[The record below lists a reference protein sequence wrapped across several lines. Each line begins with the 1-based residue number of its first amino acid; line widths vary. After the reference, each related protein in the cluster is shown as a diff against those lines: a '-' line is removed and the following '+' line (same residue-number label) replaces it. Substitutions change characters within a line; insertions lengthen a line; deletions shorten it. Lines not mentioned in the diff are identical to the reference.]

1 MKVFKSYIKME
12 KTIIKFSDIETQ
24 KQKFYQHE
32 GPISTKNVD
41 IDKVIVSNKVPFD
54 KKGFKYFIDYKD
66 AKKINLYVYLSPKW
80 LHIEKTFTKLNIY
93 IF

>member
-1 MKVFKSYIKME
+1 ME
-12 KTIIKFSDIETQ
+12 NTIIKFSDIETQ

-41 IDKVIVSNKVPFD
+41 IDKVILSNKVPFD

-66 AKKINLYVYLSPKW
+66 AKKINLYVYLSQK
-80 LHIEKTFTKLNIY
+80 
-93 IF
+93 